1 MKKFFLLLT
10 ICAFTS
16 VACESLLFHKEPETT
31 TFKVTRNSTFDVI
44 SIGAD
49 IAVNYRITKPI
60 EGVSVVATP
69 SADWITERTSLQNA
83 LVFNVTA
90 NDTDAVRTA
99 TITLIYNDIEQEVT
113 ITQAAAGSDTEEYTK
128 FEYLS
133 GHYWGNNFCNTD
145 SGHHYAIILGN
156 SGNCRDMASG
166 DLNLVKGNNY
176 LFIELFSATAPEKL
190 NREFNVPVGNYAYD
204 ISNSGKE
211 GTILEQSTLLRY
223 YDGKDGKES
232 EFVNGSVTVTE
243 ECIYANFVDKKGNE
257 YKYYCSTRYVDNVSN
272 FGPVNVPENQSTLT
286 GDLNITFSDCEAY
299 ASCYG
304 DNYFIGKNYWDIF
317 LIDNATGDTLSIKL
331 LSDENQKV
339 PTGTFPISTDL
350 TIGDIALPGYANCE
364 DVEIWSWYILYTS
377 DRDVLGSAPIMDGEV
392 KIEDNGDTTY
402 SIVIDVVDDLG
413 NKITGL
419 LSGSVIVG
427 L

>member
-1 MKKFFLLLT
+1 MKKFFALLT
-10 ICAFTS
+10 LCTLTFVS
-16 VACESLLFHKEPETT
+16 CDKWFNDEPETT
-31 TFKVTRNSTFDVI
+31 TFTVTRNTTFNVI
-44 SIGAD
+44 SLGAD

-69 SADWITERTSLQNA
+69 SEEWITETSSLKNA
-83 LVFNVTA
+83 VVFNIA
-90 NDTDAVRTA
+90 PNDSDVARTA
-99 TITLIYNDIEQEVT
+99 TITFVYSDLVQTVT
-113 ITQAAAGSDTEEYTK
+113 INQSAAGSDIEEYTK
-128 FEYLS
+128 FEHLS
-133 GHYWGNNFCNTD
+133 GHYWGNRFCNTD
-145 SGHHYAIILGN
+145 SGHHYALILGD
-156 SGNCRDMASG
+156 SGNCRDIGSG
-166 DLNLVKGNNY
+166 DLNLIEGCNY
-176 LFIELFSATAPEKL
+176 LFVELFSATAPEKL
-190 NREFNVPVGNYAYD
+190 NREFFVPVGNYAYD
-204 ISNSGKE
+204 ISNSGTA
-211 GTILEQSTLLRY
+211 GTILEQPTYLRY
-223 YDGKDGKES
+223 EDGKDGKES

-286 GDLNITFSDCEAY
+286 CDLNITFSDCDAY

-331 LSDENQKV
+331 LSDENQNV

-377 DRDVLGSAPIMDGEV
+377 DRDVLGSAPIVDGEV
-392 KIEDNGDTTY
+392 KIEDNGDTTHT
-402 SIVIDVVDDLG
+402 VTIDVVDDLG
-413 NKITGL
+413 NKIIGVFN
-419 LSGSVIVG
+419 GSFVTNS
-427 L
+427 